1 MKENSKC
8 ASITANHTNPM
19 TSPEPGLSRCW
30 SIAARRLCAFIAA
43 LVLACPLTLRM
54 KAADVSAATSSHPT
68 NTLGLGAWIW
78 DSQTYDKQICRLWRN
93 FDIPEFA
100 TVNEALLRITADNG
114 YRLFLDGRE
123 VGRGSDWRALTEY
136 NLTWLLQPGNHVLA
150 VEGFNDQDKAG
161 VILGL
166 SIQFTNGEIMEVRS
180 DTSWRVVPPSVVDW
194 QRQMQVSPDWP
205 HATKVGALGD
215 APWWSNPLRV
225 TLAAPLHPIPL
236 HFWQRGWFQVTL
248 VTVCLCVLALC
259 FRLAA
264 QLALQSNAQRL
275 LQLER
280 ARIARDI
287 HDELGAG
294 LTQLVLLGEVTQS
307 QLPPESNTRV
317 EVNELCERARSLS
330 RTMDEIVWVVNSRRD
345 TLRDFVTYICKYA
358 ESFLRDAFIR
368 CRFDLDPALPTLPF
382 DLPIRRNLFLAV
394 KEALNNVA
402 KHSGASEV
410 FLRIHRLDSGLRVVV
425 EDNGHGFDLA
435 HADPD
440 RNGLTNMS
448 QRMAEIGGTC
458 RFSSRSG
465 GGCSVE
471 FTIPALSGG
480 RPSAGNSARRALPL
494 NGSSQPAYTIESH

>member
-1 MKENSKC
+1 MMSRK
-8 ASITANHTNPM
+8 H
-19 TSPEPGLSRCW
+19 GLGRCCT
-30 SIAARRLCAFIAA
+30 IAAKWLSALGAV
-43 LVLACPLTLRM
+43 LVLGGPLGLRLD
-54 KAADVSAATSSHPT
+54 AADATLTSSPAPT

-93 FDIPEFA
+93 FDIPETA

-180 DTSWRVVPPSVVDW
+180 DTSWRVVPPNVIDW
-194 QRQMQVSPDWP
+194 QRQTQASPAWP
-205 HATKVGALGD
+205 AATKVGALGD

-236 HFWQRGWFQVTL
+236 HFWERGWFQVTL
-248 VTVCLCVLALC
+248 AAVCVCVLAVC

-345 TLRDFVTYICKYA
+345 TLRDFVSYICKYA

-402 KHSGASEV
+402 KHSGATEV
-410 FLRIHRLDSGLRVVV
+410 FLRIHRQDGGLRVIV

-448 QRMAEIGGTC
+448 QRMADIGGTC

-480 RPSAGNSARRALPL
+480 KPSGGASARRPSPL
-494 NGSSQPAYTIESH
+494 TASSPAYIESH